1 MKIRRK
7 DQNRTSVNESIE
19 HNRISGIE
27 AIKKEPLP
35 GSQGKLILILSLTA
49 AAIVSILL
57 LTNYVFDKPGS
68 FLSFK
73 SKSQEGAENSG
84 DVQNGIFSESG
95 TIKPA
100 ETVNP
105 DLKKAIDDYTGG
117 FRARAVTGFTS
128 VVESDSSDKDKSIAL
143 MYLGMI
149 ADSTGDYKDALNYFQ
164 RAMNYDKKNPDI
176 HLNISRTYR
185 NMKDYSNA
193 LRYAESSHELAPGN
207 INPLLLLGNIY
218 FEQGNFN
225 EAVKYYDKAMNIEKN
240 SPPLLYNM
248 AIALLR
254 KGDYFAGLEYLK
266 KAAEADNIGEIA
278 YKSYSRLGAEF
289 IENGN
294 FPLAEKYL
302 KQAAALRP
310 GEPSARYNLA
320 VAYMRQNKDS
330 EALKELEEAE
340 KLSKGDPEILEKVGE
355 SYLAMDDYDSS
366 LRSFNKVLESRS
378 RDVKILSRIGEIYYR
393 KGDLDRAYNA
403 YSKVTTLEP
412 ATENARVAYLNM
424 GNILD
429 DALKYDDAV
438 KAYESALAIKSN
450 DDMAYYN
457 MGISYKHSDKPALA
471 IESWKK
477 SAEINPGNIKP
488 RIAIADYYTERGYPD
503 LAEKEYQ
510 EILYR
515 WPDSQEAAFK
525 TATIYHRQKNY
536 RDAEKAYKR
545 VTEIDPSND
554 MTRKALINL
563 AIISSI
569 QDTGEESLNRSMET
583 LRKALIM
590 KPADPDAL
598 LAMGIIYSKKDMH
611 EKAIETFYQA
621 IKSTR
626 DPAIISESYN
636 NIGKSYYQQKNYG
649 KAIEAFS
656 RGIEEDPANEE
667 LRINRKTAAAA
678 YENELAK
685 TGR

>member
-1 MKIRRK
+1 MMIRRK
-7 DQNRTSVNESIE
+7 GPDKASVNESIE

-27 AIKKEPLP
+27 IIKKEPLP
-35 GSQGKLILILSLTA
+35 GSQGKLILVLALTA
-49 AAIVSILL
+49 TAIVSVLL

-68 FLSFK
+68 FLSF
-73 SKSQEGAENSG
+73 NSESSDKTDG
-84 DVQNGIFSESG
+84 NKNDIFSDKG
-95 TIKPA
+95 VIKSA
-100 ETVNP
+100 ETENP
-105 DLKKAIDDYTGG
+105 ELRKAIDDYKGG
-117 FRARAVTGFTS
+117 FRARAITGFTS
-128 VVESDSSDKDKSIAL
+128 VVESTASDRDKSTAL
-143 MYLGMI
+143 LYLGMI
-149 ADSTGDYKDALNYFQ
+149 ADSEGNYKDALSYFQ
-164 RAMNYDKKNPDI
+164 RALNYDRKNPDT
-176 HLNISRTYR
+176 HLGIARTYR
-185 NMKDYSNA
+185 NMKDYTNA
-193 LRYAESSHELAPGN
+193 LRHAQMSHELATDS
-207 INPLLLLGNIY
+207 INPLLLLGNLY
-218 FEQGNFN
+218 FEQGNYN
-225 EAVKYYDKAMNIEKN
+225 EAVKFYDRAMNIEKN

-248 AIALLR
+248 AISLLR
-254 KGDYFAGLEYLK
+254 KGDYFSGLEYLK
-266 KAAEADNIGEIA
+266 KAAEADAIGEIA

-289 IENGN
+289 IENSN

-340 KLSKGDPEILEKVGE
+340 RLSRGDPDILEKVGE
-355 SYLAMDDYDSS
+355 SYLSMNDYDSS

-378 RDVKILSRIGEIYYR
+378 RDVKILSRLGEIYYR
-393 KGDLDRAYNA
+393 KGDLDRAYDA
-403 YSKVTTLEP
+403 YSKVTTIEP
-412 ATENARVAYLNM
+412 ATENARIAYLNM

-429 DALKYDDAV
+429 DALKYDEAV

-450 DDMAYYN
+450 DDTAYYN
-457 MGISYKHSDKPALA
+457 MGISYKHADKPALA

-477 SAEINPGNIKP
+477 SADINPENIKP
-488 RIAIADYYTERGYPD
+488 RLAIADYYSERGYPD

-545 VTEIDPSND
+545 VTEINPSND
-554 MTRKALINL
+554 MARKAFINL
-563 AIISSI
+563 AIISSVT
-569 QDTGEESLNRSMET
+569 DTGEESLNRSMET
-583 LRKALIM
+583 LKKALIM

-598 LAMGIIYSKKDMH
+598 LAMGIIYAKKEMH
-611 EKAIETFYQA
+611 EKAIESFYQA
-621 IKSTR
+621 IKATR
-626 DPAIISESYN
+626 DSSIISESYN
-636 NIGKSYYQQKNYG
+636 NIGKSYYQQKQYK

-656 RGIEEDPANEE
+656 RGIEENPASEE